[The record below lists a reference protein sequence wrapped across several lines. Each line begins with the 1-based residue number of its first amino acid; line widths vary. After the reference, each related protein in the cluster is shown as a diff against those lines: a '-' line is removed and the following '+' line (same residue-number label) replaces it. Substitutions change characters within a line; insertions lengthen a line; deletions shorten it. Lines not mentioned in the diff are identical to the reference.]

1 VTVEGTLKSY
11 VNWVGY
17 KSLAVQATSAAV
29 VASNPPSRTL
39 FITGV
44 LDGVLGPVVLETAV
58 EDSMVGD
65 GTSLAVEIISVDE
78 IDVGTGDGREDD
90 DVSTKAEED
99 TTSDELLTAEG
110 ISEDAEIDEDVDWT
124 SEDILLEVGVICAL
138 LNELDELDELE
149 ELSAVEDAILEL
161 ELDSMEEDGD
171 GDGEDEDEDS
181 KAELEL
187 ELELRL
193 AEDVVLL
200 IVSDDV
206 MDESEDEI
214 SALEELL
221 LDCTSEE
228 LLELVTEIVEDASE
242 SGVDDATRLE
252 LEEIRGVELVDETSA
267 WVEDGVAVLVEDVG
281 EDGDDDDDEA
291 ELDDEDTVETR
302 DDKAELD
309 NVATVV
315 SVEDMEDESFALQSP
330 KPGWHPVPQ

>member
-39 FITGV
+39 FTTGV

-78 IDVGTGDGREDD
+78 IDVEVGDGSEDD

-99 TTSDELLTAEG
+99 TTSDELLTTEDV
-110 ISEDAEIDEDVDWT
+110 SEEAEINEDVDWI
-124 SEDILLEVGVICAL
+124 SEEILLEVGVICAL
-138 LNELDELDELE
+138 LNELDELE

-171 GDGEDEDEDS
+171 GEDS

-200 IVSDDV
+200 IISDDV

-221 LDCTSEE
+221 LDCSSEE

-252 LEEIRGVELVDETSA
+252 LEVIREVEMVDETSA
-267 WVEDGVAVLVEDVG
+267 WLEDGGAVLVEEVG
-281 EDGDDDDDEA
+281 EDDDDDDDEA

-302 DDKAELD
+302 DEEAELD

-315 SVEDMEDESFALQSP
+315 SVEDMEDESFASQSP
-330 KPGWHPVPQ
+330 NPGWHPVPQ

>member
-29 VASNPPSRTL
+29 VASNPPFRTT

-44 LDGVLGPVVLETAV
+44 LDGVLGPFVLEIAV
-58 EDSMVGD
+58 EDSMIGD
-65 GTSLAVEIISVDE
+65 GTSLVVEIISVEE
-78 IDVGTGDGREDD
+78 IDVGVGDGREDD
-90 DVSTKAEED
+90 DISTKAEED
-99 TTSDELLTAEG
+99 TTSDELLTAES

-138 LNELDELDELE
+138 LDELEELE

-161 ELDSMEEDGD
+161 ELDSMEED

-200 IVSDDV
+200 IISDDV

-228 LLELVTEIVEDASE
+228 LLELVTGIVEDASE

-252 LEEIRGVELVDETSA
+252 LEVIRGVELVDETSA
-267 WVEDGVAVLVEDVG
+267 WVEDAAQCWLRRLEKTMMMSTTRPNSMMRI
-281 EDGDDDDDEA
+281 
-291 ELDDEDTVETR
+291 LLRLET
-302 DDKAELD
+302 
-309 NVATVV
+309 T
-315 SVEDMEDESFALQSP
+315 
-330 KPGWHPVPQ
+330 KPNLTMWRR

>member
-1 VTVEGTLKSY
+1 M
-11 VNWVGY
+11 
-17 KSLAVQATSAAV
+17 
-29 VASNPPSRTL
+29 

-44 LDGVLGPVVLETAV
+44 LDGVLGPVVLEIAV
-58 EDSMVGD
+58 ESSMVGD
-65 GTSLAVEIISVDE
+65 GTSLAVEIISVDK
-78 IDVGTGDGREDD
+78 IDVGVEDGSEDD

-99 TTSDELLTAEG
+99 TTSNELLTAEG
-110 ISEDAEIDEDVDWT
+110 VSDDAEIDEDVDWT

-138 LNELDELDELE
+138 LNELDELE

-171 GDGEDEDEDS
+171 GDGEDEDS

-200 IVSDDV
+200 SISDDV
-206 MDESEDEI
+206 MDEREDEI

-252 LEEIRGVELVDETSA
+252 LQVIREVEMVDETSA
-267 WVEDGVAVLVEDVG
+267 WLEDGGAVLVEEVG
-281 EDGDDDDDEA
+281 EDDDDDDDEA

-302 DDKAELD
+302 DEEAELD

-330 KPGWHPVPQ
+330 NPGWHPVPQ